1 MLQDCPPTTRYSE
14 LCILDIILRKLFT
27 QAERR
32 MFPLSKELTGV
43 VLPHDTYG
51 SHLDSAGKTIDIDLE
66 MKNFEAAGETLCSL
80 WNDLEIDGFKTV
92 AEFIKDPPSTEIQ
105 EFVASSEFRR
115 DHVFESQYMCVY
127 MKCKDRSCCSP
138 FITNVEVFFPH
149 RRIPALIPI
158 KRTEYG
164 VEALDMSD
172 NSSQAKFEFL
182 PLGERILFEK
192 KLLSVGLKEK
202 YGDYL
207 PYDAFCPTVQDKLL
221 KRICPKCKKYHAT
234 IKSLTTHKRVCKESS
249 RKKSSQRVESSDSE
263 SEAEVEDNN
272 EIEEEA
278 EGPDEHEQPCN
289 VVGMRPTF
297 SVAIPGEFVEQILN
311 LREWLKS
318 PWAVDD
324 NNNDP

>member
-1 MLQDCPPTTRYSE
+1 MIQFS
-14 LCILDIILRKLFT
+14 

-51 SHLDSAGKTIDIDLE
+51 NHLDSAGKTIDTDLE
-66 MKNFEAAGETLCSL
+66 MKNFEAAGGALCSL

-92 AEFIKDPPSTEIQ
+92 AEYIKDPPSTEIQ
-105 EFVASSEFRR
+105 EFVASPEFRR
-115 DHVFESQYMCVY
+115 DHVFETQYMCVY

-158 KRTEYG
+158 KRTECG
-164 VEALDMSD
+164 IEALDPFD
-172 NSSQAKFEFL
+172 ISQAKFEFL

-192 KLLSVGLKEK
+192 KLLTSNLKEK
-202 YGDYL
+202 YGDVL
-207 PYDAFCPTVQDKLL
+207 PYDAFCPTIQEKLL

-234 IKSLTTHKRVCKESS
+234 IKSLSQHKRVCKEKSK
-249 RKKSSQRVESSDSE
+249 KKSSQRIESSDSE
-263 SEAEVEDNN
+263 SEV
-272 EIEEEA
+272 EIEDMEEVD
-278 EGPDEHEQPCN
+278 EDLDEHEQPCN
-289 VVGMRPTF
+289 VVNLRPTF

-318 PWAVDD
+318 PWAIDD
-324 NNNDP
+324 NNNDS